1 MKGYNTL
8 SDHDKSVM
16 LEAIGVDRVEDL
28 FSEIPNHLKL
38 KRALNLPSAMSEWEL
53 ESKLKKLSRLNVSTD
68 EYMCFL
74 GAGKYNH
81 FVPAVIDAIVSRGE
95 FLTSYTPYQPEMSQG
110 LLQAL
115 YEYQLVLS
123 KVTGLDVVNSSS
135 YDGAT
140 AAADAAWVC
149 CTINKDKKKR
159 KILVAESL
167 WRDYRE
173 VLDTYMQNRDVEVE
187 TVAYDKTTG
196 TIDLVQL
203 EHKLKTQEPA
213 GFLFQSP
220 NAFGVLENT
229 EQVAK
234 LCREQEV
241 ISSLS
246 FNPLMSG
253 LFKTPGEMGVD
264 IVTGEGQ
271 PFGIHLNGGGSSLG
285 IFSTKKEYRKYVP
298 GRLIGKVTD
307 IRGNLAYSLVFEDR
321 EQHVAREKSTN
332 NICSNQALNAIR
344 AGIFLAYVGERG
356 LKHLATINAAKAKY
370 LVDEISSLPNTR
382 LAFSGHYF
390 NEFVVVFSLNVETI
404 IRKLLKKKIFAGINY
419 QKAFSID
426 NALLVSVTEKL
437 SIDDMNTFVTE
448 LRAVLK

>member
-8 SDHDKSVM
+8 SDYDKNVM
-16 LEAIGVDRVEDL
+16 LDAIGVDRVEDL
-28 FSEIPNHLKL
+28 FIDIPNNLRLERYLKL
-38 KRALNLPSAMSEWEL
+38 PKAMSEWEL
-53 ESKLKKLSRLNVSTD
+53 ENKLKKLSRLNANTD

-81 FVPAVIDAIVSRGE
+81 FVPAVIDTIVNRGE

-123 KVTGLDVVNSSS
+123 KVTGLEVVNSSS

-149 CTINKDKKKR
+149 CSINKNKKK
-159 KILVAESL
+159 KKVLVAESF

-173 VLDTYMQNRDVEVE
+173 VLDTYMQNRGVEVE
-187 TVAYDKTTG
+187 TVAYDKITG
-196 TIDLVQL
+196 RIDLFQL

-220 NAFGVLENT
+220 NAFGVLEDT

-234 LCREQEV
+234 LCREYEV

-253 LFKTPGEMGVD
+253 LFKTPGQMGVD

-271 PFGIHLNGGGSSLG
+271 PFGIHLNAGGSSLG
-285 IFSTKKEYRKYVP
+285 IFSTKKEYKKYVP

-321 EQHVAREKSTN
+321 EQHVAREKSTS

-344 AGIFLAYVGERG
+344 AGVFLAYIGERG
-356 LKHLATINAAKAKY
+356 LKNLAAINAAKAEY
-370 LVDEISSLPNTR
+370 LVKEICSLPNTR
-382 LAFSGHYF
+382 LAFSGG
-390 NEFVVVFSLNVETI
+390 
-404 IRKLLKKKIFAGINY
+404 LLLFPC
-419 QKAFSID
+419 
-426 NALLVSVTEKL
+426 VTFYIKC
-437 SIDDMNTFVTE
+437 
-448 LRAVLK
+448 